1 MRTPSPITAL
11 YQYDQK
17 HEGIPHVSSESQTKE
32 IKCLAPQFAKKATT
46 SLTTQRILQ
55 KEQLNS
61 EAI

>member
-17 HEGIPHVSSESQTKE
+17 QEKGIPHVSSESQTKE

-46 SLTTQRILQ
+46 SLTT
-55 KEQLNS
+55 
-61 EAI
+61 